1 MVALDAAHHRVLAR
15 DVAALRTQPPQ
26 AMSAMDGYAVRS
38 ADASAVAARLKVI
51 GEVAAGRPFEK
62 TVGAGEAVRI
72 FTGGVIPEGAD
83 AVIIQEDTVVE
94 DGGITITEAASPGR
108 HIRPAGV
115 DFRQGDVLLAR
126 GTRLTDRD
134 LSLAAGMNYPELAV
148 RRRPKVAMLAT
159 GDELV
164 MPGSTPGPGQIVYS
178 NGYALRAL
186 ARQEGAETIDLGI
199 AADTVEAT
207 TLGIRRARDS
217 GADILITTG
226 GASVGDHDLVKQSL
240 EAEGVTMAFWRI
252 AMRPGKPMMHGRLGA
267 MRVIGLPGNP
277 VSSYV
282 CGFLFLVPLIR
293 AACRAAPSST
303 TPTRRRCSG
312 AMSPPTT
319 CAKTICAPA
328 SRCARRRPDRHAG
341 RPSGQ
346 FAVGK
351 SRCGTGACDP
361 CAVCAGG
368 RRRIGLRYPA
378 AAGLSP
384 LERLVPAK
392 PGFVDEKL
400 SGCGTHME
408 HIVSVHDLFLS
419 NGVYKWE
426 SRSSEFL
433 SGSDSRNRTALS
445 TWGTGRDAHAQTI

>member
-1 MVALDAAHHRVLAR
+1 MTWPRRWPRSGFRRFAVALMPVAEALAAVLAGAEPLSEEMVVLDAAHHRVLAR

-38 ADASAVAARLKVI
+38 ADASHVAARLKVI
-51 GEVAAGRPFEK
+51 GEVAAGRPFEMTIGK
-62 TVGAGEAVRI
+62 SEAVRI

-94 DGGITITEAASPGR
+94 GGGITITEVAIPGR
-108 HIRPAGV
+108 HIRPAGI
-115 DFRQGDVLLAR
+115 DFRKGDVLLAK
-126 GTRLTDRD
+126 GTRITDRD

-148 RRRPKVAMLAT
+148 RRPPKVAILAT

-186 ARQEGAETIDLGI
+186 ARHEGAETIDLGI

-207 TLGIRRARDS
+207 ALGIRRARDS

-240 EAEGVTMAFWRI
+240 EAEGVAMAFWRI

-293 AACRAAPSST
+293 ALSGRTGVHHAHETAQLGRDVAANDLREDYLRARLELRDDGVLIATPVDHQDSSLLGNLAAARALVIRAP
-303 TPTRRRCSG
+303 
-312 AMSPPTT
+312 
-319 CAKTICAPA
+319 
-328 SRCARRRPDRHAG
+328 
-341 RPSGQ
+341 
-346 FAVGK
+346 FA
-351 SRCGTGACDP
+351 A
-361 CAVCAGG
+361 A
-368 RRRIGLRYPA
+368 A
-378 AAGLSP
+378 AAGSVCDIL
-384 LERLVPAK
+384 RL
-392 PGFVDEKL
+392 PG
-400 SGCGTHME
+400 
-408 HIVSVHDLFLS
+408 
-419 NGVYKWE
+419 
-426 SRSSEFL
+426 
-433 SGSDSRNRTALS
+433 
-445 TWGTGRDAHAQTI
+445 

>member
-1 MVALDAAHHRVLAR
+1 MALMPVTEALSAVLAGAEPLPEEMAALDAAHHRVLAR

-38 ADASAVAARLKVI
+38 ADASVVAARLKVI
-51 GEVAAGRPFEK
+51 GEVAAGRPFERA
-62 TVGAGEAVRI
+62 VGKGEAIRI
-72 FTGGVIPEGAD
+72 FTGGVVPEGAD

-94 DGGITITEAASPGR
+94 DGGITITEAAIAGR

-115 DFRQGDVLLAR
+115 DFRKGDILLAR

-134 LSLAAGMNYPELAV
+134 LSLAAGMNYAELPM
-148 RRRPKVAMLAT
+148 RRRPKVAILAT

-164 MPGSTPGPGQIVYS
+164 MPGSNPGPGQIVYS

-186 ARQEGAETIDLGI
+186 THQEGAETIDLGI

-207 TLGIRRARDS
+207 TRGIRHARDS

-267 MRVIGLPGNP
+267 LRVIGLPGNP

-293 AACRAAPSST
+293 ALSGRTDVHHAHETALLGRDVAANDIREDYLRARLEVRKDGELVATPVDHQDSSLL
-303 TPTRRRCSG
+303 
-312 AMSPPTT
+312 AN
-319 CAKTICAPA
+319 
-328 SRCARRRPDRHAG
+328 
-341 RPSGQ
+341 
-346 FAVGK
+346 
-351 SRCGTGACDP
+351 
-361 CAVCAGG
+361 
-368 RRRIGLRYPA
+368 LA
-378 AAGLSP
+378 AARALVIRPPFAPPAFAGSP
-384 LERLVPAK
+384 CDILRLP
-392 PGFVDEKL
+392 L
-400 SGCGTHME
+400 
-408 HIVSVHDLFLS
+408 
-419 NGVYKWE
+419 
-426 SRSSEFL
+426 
-433 SGSDSRNRTALS
+433 
-445 TWGTGRDAHAQTI
+445 